1 MDDNGFLSLVS
12 DINEKKSK
20 KKIGVDKGLAQ
31 IGDALVNLTYSMAKS
46 LYLTKIN
53 PNHHIIRGGEKVNKK
68 ILANALKN
76 ADMKEFAK
84 TRADAHDLADTVE
97 AIMAYVWLNHNLTI
111 NEIITFLAPSA
122 GYGLAKLKKD
132 FLSLRASHA
141 LSIKLSGF
149 VAKSSIDT

>member
-1 MDDNGFLSLVS
+1 MDDNGFLSLVN
-12 DINEKKSK
+12 DINKKKSK

-53 PNHHIIRGGEKVNKK
+53 PNHHIIRSGEKVNKK

-97 AIMAYVWLNHNLTI
+97 AIIAYVWLNHNLTI
-111 NEIITFLAPSA
+111 NEIITFLAN
-122 GYGLAKLKKD
+122 
-132 FLSLRASHA
+132 H
-141 LSIKLSGF
+141 LSGDLLKRNQEIESAIKVF
-149 VAKSSIDT
+149 TELLISMKKYLPNE